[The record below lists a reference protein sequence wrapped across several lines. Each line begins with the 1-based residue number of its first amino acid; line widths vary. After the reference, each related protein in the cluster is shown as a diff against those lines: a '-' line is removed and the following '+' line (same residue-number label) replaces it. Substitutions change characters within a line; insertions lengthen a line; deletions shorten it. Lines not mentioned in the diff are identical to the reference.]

1 MWIVACTRRSP
12 SELGNNTRIA
22 KRDKER
28 MIKKEP
34 SHKNLLSEAADN
46 LSHESFLSPRRSSE
60 VMKVVVC

>member
-12 SELGNNTRIA
+12 SELGNHTRIA

-28 MIKKEP
+28 TIKKEP

-46 LSHESFLSPRRSSE
+46 LSHESFLSPRISE